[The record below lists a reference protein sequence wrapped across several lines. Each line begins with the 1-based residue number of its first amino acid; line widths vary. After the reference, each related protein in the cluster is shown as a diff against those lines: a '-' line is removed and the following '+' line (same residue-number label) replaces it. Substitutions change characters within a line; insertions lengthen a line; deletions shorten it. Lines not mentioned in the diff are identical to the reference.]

1 MLIELGVLA
10 GKVNLICG
18 QDSAV
23 KRHDG
28 SPVFFDSAGF
38 RVWEPYE
45 LLEIPESNA
54 DSASREPSYAGE
66 CGQGFLLSPYQFQQR
81 ERVKLAEQ
89 DSALYLTDEEAAQNQ
104 PRMTNAARKEFLINL
119 RLQMERQET
128 DRPDARIW
136 EIEPSELVGD
146 YLGGRLRLC
155 TAPDCACRLLI
166 VSKREQAR
174 KTHPICTS
182 NKTRENWRL
191 SKRNTRANARL
202 GQPLK

>member
-1 MLIELGVLA
+1 VV
-10 GKVNLICG
+10 KVNLICG

-28 SPVFFDSAGF
+28 SPVFFDSRGF
-38 RVWEPYE
+38 RVWESWE
-45 LLEIPESNA
+45 SCDLFEIAESNT
-54 DSASREPSYAGE
+54 DSASQEPLYAGR
-66 CGQGFLLSPYQFQQR
+66 CKPGFMEWPYQFSQP

-89 DSALYLTDEEAAQNQ
+89 GSTLYLTDVEAAQNQ
-104 PRMTNAARKEFLINL
+104 PRMTDAARKEFLANL
-119 RLQMERQET
+119 RLQMERQDA
-128 DRPDARIW
+128 DRTAARIW
-136 EIEPSELVGD
+136 EIDPSELVGD

-166 VSKREQAR
+166 GSKREQAR